1 MYFLGLAS
9 YVFIRISS
17 SFKALTT
24 ITICNAK
31 FRKIRSILVQLH
43 EVFAH
48 DLKWFTLHT
57 FLKE

>member
-1 MYFLGLAS
+1 MVCVHFLALAS
-9 YVFIRISS
+9 YVFIRTSS

-31 FRKIRSILVQLH
+31 FTKLRGILVQLY

-48 DLKWFTLHT
+48 DLK
-57 FLKE
+57 